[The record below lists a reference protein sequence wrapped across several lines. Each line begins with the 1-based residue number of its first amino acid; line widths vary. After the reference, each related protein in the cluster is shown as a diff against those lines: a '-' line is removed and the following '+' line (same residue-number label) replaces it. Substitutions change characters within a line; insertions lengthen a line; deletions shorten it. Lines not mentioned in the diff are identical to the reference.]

1 MSHKIEQLP
10 ATLLPPTSGTAPR
23 PAAGQPFAEVAARV
37 AQQQSDAQIGQALQ
51 QELAAR
57 LARLPAGAPAVQ
69 ALLPE
74 LVSGQRRLALLR
86 EALSR
91 AGRVPTAR
99 EVGALRQVEAEW
111 QAVEAEMW
119 SNREL
124 SMAELLALQAR
135 LYQVTQHIEV
145 LSKVVDQ
152 VTGGIKTVLNTNV

>member
-10 ATLLPPTSGTAPR
+10 MVQMSVGVTGQG
-23 PAAGQPFAEVAARV
+23 AGGGRQFAEVAARV
-37 AQQQSDAQIGQALQ
+37 AQQGQAEAATQLQ

-74 LVSGQRRLALLR
+74 LIGGRRRLELLR
-86 EALSR
+86 EAMSR
-91 AGRVPTAR
+91 AGRVATAN
-99 EVGALRQVEAEW
+99 ELGALRRVEAEW
-111 QAVEAEMW
+111 QAVESEMW
-119 SNREL
+119 SGREL
-124 SMAELLALQAR
+124 GMAELLALQAR